1 MSTTARSMI
10 YAALGEIGAYGDE
23 ETPDAPGVNKALEI
37 LNRMWG
43 GWSVTLGA
51 INAETLDSLTL
62 IPGQAV
68 YSIGTSGGADF
79 VFSRPLSIK
88 AAQFRFAAN
97 SDQPIDVIT
106 YDAYQAITDKATTSE
121 MVESLAYNATFPLGQ
136 ILVWPVP
143 TVAGVVRLTSL
154 KTLTAFDL
162 DTVLDTLLPP
172 GYENA
177 IVPNLAIYLA
187 PKWGRSPSQL
197 LLERAETTKA
207 EIEMAN
213 MVIEEMMPNG
223 SIPGLGRNVGFN
235 VRTG

>member
-1 MSTTARSMI
+1 MTTARSMI

-23 ETPDAPGVNKALEI
+23 ETPDAAAVNAALAV

-43 GWSVTLGA
+43 GWSATLGV

-62 IPGQAV
+62 IAGQAV
-68 YSIGTSGGADF
+68 YSIGSSGGADF
-79 VFSRPLSIK
+79 AVARPVNIK
-88 AAQFRFAAN
+88 AAQFRFATN

-106 YDAYQAITDKATTSE
+106 YDAYQAIIDKATTSP
-121 MVESLAYNATFPLGQ
+121 MVEALAYNATFPLGQ

-143 TVAGVVRLTSL
+143 SVAGVVRLTSL
-154 KTLTAFDL
+154 KVLAAFDL

-197 LLERAETTKA
+197 LLDRAETTKA

-213 MVIEEMMPNG
+213 MVIEEMVPNG
-223 SIPGLGRNVGFN
+223 SIPGLGRNTGFN